1 MAAGVGAGAGL
12 RGDAVSWR
20 VREMKVEALQ
30 HETVTLLVRCSTVE
44 EALAVS
50 GAVECDQD
58 VMIGVDL
65 P

>member
-1 MAAGVGAGAGL
+1 MQQGPAQAPRPGLTAAAL
-12 RGDAVSWR
+12 
-20 VREMKVEALQ
+20 VEALQ
-30 HETVTLLVRCSTVE
+30 QKTVTLLVRCSTVE